1 MLMCTLTER
10 EAVTFEAQ
18 RRPQNLSLEGQHKRP
33 ETPEG
38 CSRVGGCG
46 ESQLDRADQRSDDL
60 LNVGLWKKITTT
72 TSNRRSFF
80 WLRLF
85 LVFHTQTRLRTHTQ
99 KNTPSSSRSV
109 ILTTALQPA
118 AKIAVWRCHNNIF
131 FFFFKHIAWLCQN
144 CVRLSSEFPKFEN
157 SQQDWCILAG
167 SLLKT
172 IKVIVQRRFY
182 TNNKLVFFSVL
193 HRSRCISSRTLSVP
207 DVSCYS
213 VVRLISH
220 FIRRIYLPFVHFWK
234 NSSPELL
241 KFLFFKYSAQFDK
254 C

>member
-1 MLMCTLTER
+1 MRNTENWSHPHLIIGVWCLEQLCKYQKKKKKKWKMLMCTLTEC
-10 EAVTFEAQ
+10 EAVTFEAH

-131 FFFFKHIAWLCQN
+131 FFSNTSLDFARTVSDW
-144 CVRLSSEFPKFEN
+144 VLSFRNLRIPSRI
-157 SQQDWCILAG
+157 D
-167 SLLKT
+167 
-172 IKVIVQRRFY
+172 
-182 TNNKLVFFSVL
+182 VFWQVL
-193 HRSRCISSRTLSVP
+193 
-207 DVSCYS
+207 Y
-213 VVRLISH
+213 
-220 FIRRIYLPFVHFWK
+220 
-234 NSSPELL
+234 
-241 KFLFFKYSAQFDK
+241 
-254 C
+254 